1 MNRTADAINAEVPS
15 AYAPPLADP
24 PQSNPFGPALV
35 ERIDSGHRDYIRGG
49 RGPRYKWWKPII
61 ALIIALPLVF
71 FLRYGMN
78 YGLGRL
84 SVVLYPSDHET
95 IMSLIN
101 GGNVL
106 LHPIVLLLTFS
117 SFVSLFLSLALVV
130 RFIEGRKFGTL
141 NSIKG
146 RMRWGLLGRAF
157 ALATLFWLPFHL
169 FSFQEG
175 RPMADL
181 TLFIPQIIILL
192 LLVPIQSSV
201 EEYLCRGWIQQTL
214 GSWKAPAWLALI
226 ISTVL
231 FTILHP
237 QYGPMGLTFVGT
249 MGLCM
254 GWLAIRTGGLEAAIA
269 LHVVN
274 NYLSFGSDLIWQ
286 DNPFSESGSTW
297 EGLAFSVVRILLFTA
312 IADFWFR
319 RVIIKREGRQVMS
332 GAFGGPVGDFGQKPA
347 VVTNGTGL
355 SVAPGAP
362 SRWVPLNEGNA
373 NAVHSNESVQSQ
385 PSLVSTGHTH
395 YEHGP
400 RAPEAVGSSS

>member
-61 ALIIALPLVF
+61 ALVIGVSLF
-71 FLRYGMN
+71 FLLRYGLF
-78 YGLGRL
+78 YAIGRTGRYL
-84 SVVLYPSDHET
+84 FPEHIEAILP
-95 IMSLIN
+95 LLN
-101 GGNVL
+101 GGNILQHPLALAIFL
-106 LHPIVLLLTFS
+106 LPFAVILLT
-117 SFVSLFLSLALVV
+117 LAFVV

-141 NSIKG
+141 TSVKG

-157 ALATLFWLPFHL
+157 ILASLLWVPFWALGFFV
-169 FSFQEG
+169 G
-175 RPMADL
+175 RPMANL
-181 TLFIPQIIILL
+181 SLFIPQFIILL
-192 LLVPIQSSV
+192 LMIPIQSGI
-201 EEYLCRGWIQQTL
+201 EEYVCRGWIQQTL
-214 GSWKAPAWLALI
+214 GSWKAPAWLALL

-231 FTILHP
+231 FILPHT
-237 QYGPMGLTFVGT
+237 QYGPIGWTSVGV

-254 GWLAIRTGGLEAAIA
+254 GWLTIRTGGLEAAIA

-274 NYLSFGSDLIWQ
+274 NYLSFAGNVIWQ
-286 DNPFSESGSTW
+286 EAPTTEADLNWYGIALKAGMT
-297 EGLAFSVVRILLFTA
+297 LLFTA

-355 SVAPGAP
+355 SVAPGVP